1 MRARYQIASL
11 LVLIIVLGR
20 VRATAQYVASTE
32 FEQELLSVVNDM
44 RAKAGLPAL
53 RVDPR
58 LKQSALKHLSE
69 FAANDGRLSDQYH
82 GEPSLRER
90 IAAAKVS
97 CRAGGEVLLKLPD
110 TMTDEPHRIAEALQ
124 TKQSLSVILNPH
136 YSAVGFAVAH
146 TDFYIYAVGDF
157 TDWFRAMPINEAEKL
172 AAKGLA
178 QRLKARDLPPF
189 QVTFKEKLRQLACEV
204 AKADSLEVGIDTT
217 IAEDSF
223 VYTTDDPEHADLLDA
238 ITNRQSKSAI
248 RNREIYLGACFAA
261 SKSFPEGRYW
271 FVVWLVNPRG

>member
-1 MRARYQIASL
+1 MRAKHQIVSL
-11 LVLIIVLGR
+11 LVLIIVFGR
-20 VRATAQYVASTE
+20 VEAAAQYSASTE
-32 FEQELLSVVNDM
+32 FEHELLSVVNEM
-44 RAKAGLPAL
+44 RTEAGLPVL
-53 RVDPR
+53 SVDPR
-58 LKQSALKHLSE
+58 LKQSALKHLAE

-97 CRAGGEVLLKLPD
+97 CTTGGEVLLKLPD
-110 TMTDEPHRIAEALQ
+110 TMTDEPRRIAEALQ

-157 TDWFRAMPINEAEKL
+157 TDSFRVMPIAKAEKL
-172 AAKGLA
+172 AAKRLA
-178 QRLKARDLPPF
+178 HSLKARSLPPC
-189 QVTFKEKLRQLACEV
+189 QVTFKEKLRQLACEA
-204 AKADSLEVGIDTT
+204 AKADSLEAGIDTT
-217 IAEDSF
+217 TAEESF
-223 VYTTDDPEHADLLDA
+223 VYTTADPEHVDLLDS
-238 ITNRQSKSAI
+238 ITDRQSRSAI

-271 FVVWLVNPRG
+271 FVVWLVNPHG

>member
-1 MRARYQIASL
+1 MRARHQIVSL
-11 LVLIIVLGR
+11 LVLILVFGR
-20 VRATAQYVASTE
+20 VQATAQYVASTE

-44 RAKAGLPAL
+44 RTKAGLPAL
-53 RVDPR
+53 CVDPR
-58 LKQSALKHLSE
+58 LKQSAMKHLTE
-69 FAANDGRLSDQYH
+69 FASNDGRLSDQYH

-136 YSAVGFAVAH
+136 YAAVGFAVAH

-157 TDWFRAMPINEAEKL
+157 TDSFRVMPIDKAEKL
-172 AAKGLA
+172 AAKRLG
-178 QRLKARDLPPF
+178 QSLKAKNLPPF
-189 QVTFKEKLRQLACEV
+189 QVTFKEKLRQLACEA
-204 AKADSLEVGIDTT
+204 AKADSLEAGIETT
-217 IAEDSF
+217 TADESF
-223 VYTTDDPEHADLLDA
+223 VYTTADPEHADLLDA
-238 ITNRQSKSAI
+238 ITNRQSSAAT
-248 RNREIYLGACFAA
+248 RNPKIYLGACFAA